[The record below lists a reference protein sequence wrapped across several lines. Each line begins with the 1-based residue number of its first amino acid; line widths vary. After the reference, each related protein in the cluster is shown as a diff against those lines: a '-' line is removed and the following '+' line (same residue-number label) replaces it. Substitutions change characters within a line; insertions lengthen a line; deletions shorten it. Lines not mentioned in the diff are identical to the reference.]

1 MASCRIVNANVE
13 AAVEAINTISGEY
26 GTAGTDFVSDLNNAI
41 AEMEGEAKDAFKSF
55 IDKDVNEFV
64 ATQLPEAIAGMASLL
79 EANRQNF
86 QDVDQKLATSISGT

>member
-13 AAVEAINTISGEY
+13 AAVEAINTLSKEY
-26 GTAGTDFVSDLNNAI
+26 STAGTDFISDLNNAI

-64 ATQLPEAIAGMASLL
+64 ATQLPEAITGMASLL

-86 QDVDQKLATSISGT
+86 LDVDQKLATSISGN